1 VKKGATAALLPLLS
15 DGEWH
20 PLAELAKLLSEDEKT
35 ASEMASQMR
44 LERMGLRGRDDQQV
58 RWRPDLYLE
67 SDQRGHEKSQFT
79 SGADSVLKG
88 LLGLRSFQQLIV
100 QPGQLLNPAQRYWL
114 DRALKMTGERIADG
128 GD

>member
-1 VKKGATAALLPLLS
+1 MLS

-20 PLAELAKLLSEDEKT
+20 SLAELSKVLSEDEKT

-67 SDQRGHEKSQFT
+67 SDQKGHEKSQFT
-79 SGADSVLKG
+79 SGSDAVLKG